1 MKYIKLFEDF
11 DLSEIPQSEPQFTQW
26 IIKNAPKSFTNP
38 QEWFE
43 EELVKPEPDWAYI
56 GFIIK
61 ELGLANRLSIAKG
74 AKEELKRRGGSKEFI
89 DSLTLLHWAIEY
101 NHPELAKGLIE
112 GGADLNA
119 QDKYKRTPLHLA
131 AMEGHTELAKM
142 LIDAGADVNAENSD
156 KRTPLHYAA
165 MEGHT
170 ELAKRLIDAGAD
182 VNAKDSAKWTPL
194 HRATFWDYTELAKG
208 LIDAGADVNAEDKDK
223 KTPWDLANP
232 QMREALPE
240 LNPNGDSL

>member
-74 AKEELKRRGGSKEFI
+74 AKEELERRGESKEFI
-89 DSLTLLHWAIEY
+89 DSLTLLHWSIEYNRPELAKMLIEAGADLDAKDSDKWTPLHLAAEY
-101 NHPELAKGLIE
+101 NHPELAKMLIE
-112 GGADLNA
+112 
-119 QDKYKRTPLHLA
+119 
-131 AMEGHTELAKM
+131 
-142 LIDAGADVNAENSD
+142 
-156 KRTPLHYAA
+156 
-165 MEGHT
+165 
-170 ELAKRLIDAGAD
+170 
-182 VNAKDSAKWTPL
+182 
-194 HRATFWDYTELAKG
+194 
-208 LIDAGADVNAEDKDK
+208 AGADVNAEDKNK
-223 KTPWDLANP
+223 RAPWDLANP

>member
-1 MKYIKLFEDF
+1 MWNLIYKRNKSFFLMKYIKLFEDF
-11 DLSEIPQSEPQFTQW
+11 NPSEIPQTEPQFTLW
-26 IIKNAPKSFTNP
+26 MLHNAPKAVTNP

-43 EELVKPEPDWAYI
+43 EEMAKPEPDGVFI
-56 GFIIK
+56 VSIIK
-61 ELGLANRLSIAKG
+61 ELDLLNRLSIPKG
-74 AKEELKRRGGSKEFI
+74 AKEELERRGESKEFI

-119 QDKYKRTPLHLA
+119 QDKYK
-131 AMEGHTELAKM
+131 
-142 LIDAGADVNAENSD
+142 
-156 KRTPLHYAA
+156 
-165 MEGHT
+165 
-170 ELAKRLIDAGAD
+170 
-182 VNAKDSAKWTPL
+182 WTPL
-194 HRATFWDYTELAKG
+194 HRAAEYNHPELAKL

>member
-11 DLSEIPQSEPQFTQW
+11 DSREIPQSEPQFTQW

-61 ELGLANRLSIAKG
+61 ELGLANRLSIPKG
-74 AKEELKRRGGSKEFI
+74 DMEEIRELRGWSKEFI

-112 GGADLNA
+112 AGADMNA
-119 QDKYKRTPLHLA
+119 QDKNKQTPLHFV
-131 AMEGHTELAKM
+131 AMDNSIELARM
-142 LIDAGADVNAENSD
+142 
-156 KRTPLHYAA
+156 
-165 MEGHT
+165 
-170 ELAKRLIDAGAD
+170 
-182 VNAKDSAKWTPL
+182 
-194 HRATFWDYTELAKG
+194 

-223 KTPWDLANP
+223 QTPLHFVARFNHSEIAKMLIEAGADLNAKDYKKRTPWDVADVGIY
-232 QMREALPE
+232 EILPE
-240 LNPNGDSL
+240 LNPNGETE